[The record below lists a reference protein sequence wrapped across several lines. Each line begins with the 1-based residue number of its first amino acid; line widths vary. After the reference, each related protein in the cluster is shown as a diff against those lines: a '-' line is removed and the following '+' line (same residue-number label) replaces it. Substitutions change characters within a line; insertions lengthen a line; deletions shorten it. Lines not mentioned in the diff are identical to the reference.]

1 MDPMTIGLICLV
13 LFFVLMIIGVPVGIS
28 MALSGFVGF
37 AWIIS
42 VSAAIGKTAL
52 IPFTTMIDYN
62 FTVVPAFILMAQIL
76 GKAGFGA
83 KLYELCERWL
93 GYRRGGLALATIL
106 ASAIFAAIS
115 SSSIAT
121 IVTIGLIAIPEMLR
135 RKYDPGFAG
144 ATVAS
149 AGGLGILIPPSGILI
164 LYALITESSIRKL
177 FIAGIVPGML
187 LVIAYVITVWLWCRV
202 NPDLAP
208 RGPKYTMKDRLTS
221 IVHTWEVLLL
231 LVVTFGGLFKG
242 WFTPTEAGAVGAAGA
257 ILIGVVR
264 RKLTW
269 KGFMESL
276 KDTAANSGMVV
287 LIMIGAFI
295 FNYFVAV
302 TRIPDAIVN
311 GISNM
316 DAAPFLIMLLI
327 TFIYIVMGMFMDSL
341 SMMLLTVPFL
351 VPVVTSLGY
360 DLIWF
365 GIYSVMVMEMAMIT
379 PPVGIS
385 VYATAGL
392 VRETTLGNI
401 FRKVFPFVVA
411 QFAVILVMLIFPR
424 IVTFLPDLLR

>member
-1 MDPMTIGLICLV
+1 MTIGLICLG
-13 LFFVLMIIGVPVGIS
+13 LFFLLLVIGVPVGIA

-42 VSAAIGKTAL
+42 YPAAVGKTAL
-52 IPFTTMIDYN
+52 VPFTTMIDYN

-76 GKAGFGA
+76 GKAGFGS
-83 KLYELCERWL
+83 KLYEMCERWL
-93 GYRRGGLALATIL
+93 GSRRGGLALATVL

-135 RKYDPGFAG
+135 RRYDPGFAG

-177 FIAGIVPGML
+177 FIAGIVPGAL
-187 LVIAYVITVWLWCRV
+187 LAIVYIAMIWLWCRV
-202 NPDLAP
+202 DPDVAP
-208 RGPKYTMKDRLTS
+208 RGPSYSMKDRLTS
-221 IVHTWEVLLL
+221 ILHTWEVLLL
-231 LVVTFGGLFKG
+231 LLLTFGGLFKG
-242 WFTPTEAGAVGAAGA
+242 WFTPTEAGAVGASGA
-257 ILIGVVR
+257 ILIAVLR
-264 RKLTW
+264 RRLTW
-269 KGFMESL
+269 KGFMECL

-302 TRIPDAIVN
+302 TRIPDAIVKAI
-311 GISNM
+311 GGM
-316 DAAPFLIMLLI
+316 DAAPILIMLLI
-327 TFIYIVMGMFMDSL
+327 TVIYLVLGMFMDSL
-341 SMMLLTVPFL
+341 AMMLLTVPFL
-351 VPVVTSLGY
+351 VPVVTNLGY

-401 FRKVFPFVVA
+401 FRKVFPFVCA
-411 QFAVILVMLIFPR
+411 QLIVLLIMLVFPR
-424 IVTFLPDLLR
+424 VVTFLPDLLR